1 MESYIDGKSLI
12 NASCLLI
19 AWLLYTIHEVL
30 LLFLV
35 GSFYQNVRESYQA
48 RSLRLTKLGLEW
60 VKDLDIKCYEIKFPD
75 KIIFTPQ
82 TYLWLD
88 EFVDCPYFVDKKK
101 IVVTME
107 KMALQ
112 LMMFAGD
119 VTKYGLARAMSKADD
134 QKSQ

>member
-1 MESYIDGKSLI
+1 MDVKTAYTQTFMQ
-12 NASCLLI
+12 LLNQN
-19 AWLLYTIHEVL
+19 LHEENVKTCYYTWW
-30 LLFLV
+30 
-35 GSFYQNVRESYQA
+35 QNVRESYQA
-48 RSLRLTKLGLEW
+48 RSLRLTKQGLEI
-60 VKDLDIKCYEIKFPD
+60 VKKLDIKLYTIKFPD

-82 TYLWLD
+82 TFLWLD
-88 EFVDCPYFVDKKK
+88 EYVDCPYFVDKKQ

-119 VTKYGLARAMSKADD
+119 VTKYGLARAMSKADE

>member
-1 MESYIDGKSLI
+1 MDTKTAYTRTFMTLLEQPIHDESVKTNY
-12 NASCLLI
+12 
-19 AWLLYTIHEVL
+19 YTWW
-30 LLFLV
+30 
-35 GSFYQNVRESYQA
+35 QNVRESYQA
-48 RSLRLTKLGLEW
+48 RSLRLTKIGLET
-60 VKDLDIKCYEIKFPD
+60 VKKLDIKTYEIKFPD

-112 LMMFAGD
+112 MMMFAGD
-119 VTKYGLARAMSKADD
+119 VTKYGLARALSKMDD
-134 QKSQ
+134 EK

>member
-1 MESYIDGKSLI
+1 MDTKTAYTRTFMGLLKLPLHDESIKTHY
-12 NASCLLI
+12 
-19 AWLLYTIHEVL
+19 YTWW
-30 LLFLV
+30 
-35 GSFYQNVRESYQA
+35 QNVRESYQA
-48 RSLRLTKLGLEW
+48 RSLRLTKIGLETMT
-60 VKDLDIKCYEIKFPD
+60 KLEIKVYEIKFPD

-101 IVVTME
+101 IIVTME

-119 VTKYGLARAMSKADD
+119 VTKYGLARAMSKMDEQKD
-134 QKSQ
+134 Q